1 MDLRHNPFYI
11 LGASMTD
18 NKRRIMDLAEEKSLF
33 GNEKAIEEAKTIL
46 LDPIRRIDAELSW
59 FPELDGRSA
68 QALAEWLIDEKNY
81 IDIETVG
88 MSRINENTDLI
99 SNPDKIEQLNEE
111 SFANDILELAHGFRD
126 LDILGLLYM
135 INQHRAQGGF
145 PEIVDEYLFSDKI
158 DDRRSEVMGVIQRC
172 TESLPIETLL
182 KSFYLIAYRDTDDG
196 KVQASILVEDIV
208 RFYENNMST
217 QEFMENEATAIRG
230 LLESIKQ
237 GARQKSQDSAYVMN
251 LAMSLKSELQKWQKV
266 VLPMQIV
273 SASQGKEHKIS
284 SDVLYDI
291 RSAGIDLNNDFNRP
305 DISLV
310 LLNSI
315 KESSADKYI
324 PSFQEVNKK
333 DQIALNSILKDQV
346 KSKQEQAK
354 YEEAISY
361 ETKIGLI
368 FTDTFRLS
376 TQGITWKNKTYKLSD
391 ITRIRWGVF
400 RSVKKNI
407 FGGVISEHTEYT
419 VCFGTN
425 SECVEFNPDGSQY
438 NEITDRC

>member
-135 INQHRAQGGF
+135 INQHRALGGF